1 MHFFTLVVLLQFK
14 LNCSKFSEIIAA
26 QLVKNVQFTFVERA
40 SSIGFLESLLEV
52 LQVQLHSGIFQT
64 GLSF

>member
-1 MHFFTLVVLLQFK
+1 MHLFTLVILLQFK
-14 LNCSKFSEIIAA
+14 FNCSKFSKVIAV
-26 QLVKNVQFTFVERA
+26 QLVKNAQFTFVERA
-40 SSIGFLESLLEV
+40 SSIGILESLLEV